1 LDIGHWTLDITSFL
15 LHLWLVTMQCNPVQ
29 ANDLFFNPRNVGE
42 VAEPNFV
49 GRAASFECGAT
60 VRISLYV
67 DDSCRI
73 IDAKFKAAGCS
84 ALVAS
89 ASFLTE
95 QIKGETTAVAAA
107 LGQHPDS
114 ITTQLGPQHRERSE
128 CAALACAA
136 LVSAIAQ
143 YSDSVREGWE
153 GDEALICTCFGV
165 SERTI
170 AAAIQTNSLTT
181 IAEVTRACNAGA
193 GCRSCYSLIEDI
205 LDQVGQAFLPV
216 TPPAKNRR

>member
-1 LDIGHWTLDITSFL
+1 MLS
-15 LHLWLVTMQCNPVQ
+15 NPVP
-29 ANDLFFNPRNVGE
+29 ANELFLNPRNVGE
-42 VAEPNFV
+42 AAEPNFV

-60 VRISLYV
+60 VRISLHV
-67 DDSCRI
+67 DESRRI
-73 IDAKFKAAGCS
+73 TDAKFKAAGCS

-95 QIKGETTAVAAA
+95 QIKGETTADAAA
-107 LGQHPDS
+107 LGQHPGS
-114 ITTQLGPQHRERSE
+114 IREQLDPQGQERSD
-128 CAALACAA
+128 CALLACEA
-136 LVSAIAQ
+136 LVSAISH

-170 AAAIQTNSLTT
+170 EAAIQTNKLTT

-193 GCRSCYSLIEDI
+193 GCRSCYPLIEDI
-205 LDQVGQAFLPV
+205 FDTV
-216 TPPAKNRR
+216 NRE